1 MLSHVFTN
9 LKRLVSL
16 VLYGTL
22 ILGYI
27 THEEKSMRGI
37 LSISIVTIVSALGL
51 MAASSIGVVNSPGEF
66 RLDGSTVRSNATV
79 FDGDVIETSAARSVI
94 NIGDTHFAMSP
105 DSRVTIYKDK
115 VQIEKGSGIVS
126 NSAGY
131 AVQAGPVRITPNSID
146 ATLSI
151 SVIGDK
157 RVFAS
162 ALAGG
167 GTVSSAE
174 GVLIAKLNPGMPLEF
189 EGQQGTA
196 EPNVTVTGIL
206 KLGKGADNKDY
217 LTDTVTK
224 VKYLVEGQDVSQYVG
239 KAVTLTGSVGPGS
252 PRDCSCRPGY
262 SFGDNQ
268 ESWCGGRCTWRGRRA
283 SSGGPGRH
291 YRRCLGY
298 RGPCQRL
305 VSRSI

>member
-1 MLSHVFTN
+1 
-9 LKRLVSL
+9 
-16 VLYGTL
+16 
-22 ILGYI
+22 
-27 THEEKSMRGI
+27 MRGI
-37 LSISIVTIVSALGL
+37 LSSSILTIVSALGL
-51 MAASSIGVVNSPGEF
+51 MAASSIGVVKSPGEF

-126 NSAGY
+126 NSADY
-131 AVQAGPVRITPNSID
+131 AVQAGPVRVTPNSSD

-157 RVFAS
+157 RVVAS
-162 ALAGG
+162 ALTGG

-189 EGQQGTA
+189 EGLQGTA
-196 EPNVTVTGIL
+196 EPNVTVTGVL

-239 KAVTLTGSVGPGS
+239 KAVTLTGSVS
-252 PRDCSCRPGY
+252 PAPAGVPADQVIHLGTIKKA
-262 SFGDNQ
+262 GAAAAAH
-268 ESWCGGRCTWRGRRA
+268 GGGGALPPAALAAIIAGVSVTVALVTAQSLGA
-283 SSGGPGRH
+283 FSSAPATST
-291 YRRCLGY
+291 
-298 RGPCQRL
+298 P
-305 VSRSI
+305 